1 MSTGT
6 QTLESMSQAVWYNQ
20 WTVKKFEEYL
30 KGDILEVGCG
40 IGNFTETLRKY
51 GEVWA
56 IDIESKYV
64 KQTAS
69 IIGNKSG
76 IGDIEKGN
84 YFFNGKQFDC
94 VVCLNVLEHIK
105 DDKRAL
111 ENIYKLVKT
120 GGVVILIVP
129 AFDFL

>member
-56 IDIESKYV
+56 IDIE
-64 KQTAS
+64 
-69 IIGNKSG
+69 
-76 IGDIEKGN
+76 
-84 YFFNGKQFDC
+84 
-94 VVCLNVLEHIK
+94 
-105 DDKRAL
+105 
-111 ENIYKLVKT
+111 
-120 GGVVILIVP
+120 
-129 AFDFL
+129 